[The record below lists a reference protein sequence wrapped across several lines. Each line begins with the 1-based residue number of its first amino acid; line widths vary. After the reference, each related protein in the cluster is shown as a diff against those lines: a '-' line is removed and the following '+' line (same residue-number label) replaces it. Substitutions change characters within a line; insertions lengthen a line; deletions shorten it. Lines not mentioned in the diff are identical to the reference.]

1 MPLLALSAQ
10 VMMSAVQLTG
20 TLAGNQDETRE
31 NTMDWDEATHRPV
44 KGITTGQALD
54 TLSIGELEERVAIL
68 AIEID
73 RHRAEIVR
81 KRAQADAAASIFKL

>member
-1 MPLLALSAQ
+1 
-10 VMMSAVQLTG
+10 
-20 TLAGNQDETRE
+20 
-31 NTMDWDEATHRPV
+31 MDWDEAAHRTV

-54 TLSIGELEERVAIL
+54 TLSIGELEERVAML